1 MSSRQVSE
9 WLKFCEVEPLPGHR
23 ADYHAAM
30 IVAAIYNVHRDQ
42 KKHPKPLQANEFLP
56 EWWDEEEDKR
66 AVTVDELSIEE
77 QRAQLQ
83 MWSMLFGGQFVE
95 G

>member
-9 WLKFCEVEPLPGHR
+9 WLKFCEVEPLPGSR

-30 IVAAIYNVHRDQ
+30 ITAAIYNVHRDQ
-42 KKHPKPLQANEFLP
+42 EKHPKPLQPKEFLP
-56 EWWDEEEDKR
+56 EWWEEREEK

-83 MWSMLFGGQFVE
+83 MWALLFGGQLVE